1 MTMMMGGKVLGR
13 GLRHGAL
20 LAEFP
25 ERSCKGWTARVSR

>member
-1 MTMMMGGKVLGR
+1 MTMMMGGKVHER
-13 GLRHGAL
+13 DLRHDAP